1 MSHPTDE
8 QAGATLAPART
19 VAASGLTK
27 RFGALVA
34 NDSVSLELRP
44 GTVHVLLGENGAG
57 KSTFMS
63 MLYGHLRPDDGF
75 VLVDGEPV
83 EIGSP
88 GDALAHGIGMVHQHF
103 SLVPSYTAAQNVV
116 LGSEPSAIGYSPR
129 VISAEVR
136 ATVDRLG
143 WNFDVDRR
151 IEDLPISARQR
162 VEILKLLHRGA
173 RTLLLDEPTALLS
186 PAEIDDFLQIITDLR
201 STGAAI
207 LLVTHKLK
215 EVEEVA
221 DEITVIRHGVITG
234 HFDRGTATSVELARA
249 MTGRD
254 NIPEVKVTGQP
265 SADAP
270 FLLDVRGLSVGSA
283 SRQTVTDLSLQVR
296 AGEILG
302 IAAVEGNGQDEL
314 VAALCGLTPT
324 SRGSIRLAGA
334 DVSGLSPRRI
344 RAAGLAVIPADRR
357 EEGTVGDMTIAE
369 NLALNDVAAGRT
381 RLGGLLDRRA
391 MRRAASR
398 AVTDYDIRPGRVEA
412 RANSLSGGNMQ
423 KLVIARELANDPS
436 VVLAVSPTWGLDIGA
451 VADVQNRL
459 LQLRS
464 KGCAVLLVS
473 PDLDEILALS
483 DRVVA
488 MYRGKIAAS
497 FDRSTIDTDQLAL
510 ALIGAV

>member
-1 MSHPTDE
+1 MSLPTNQ
-8 QAGATLAPART
+8 QAGATLAPARL
-19 VAASGLTK
+19 VSANGLTK

-34 NDSVSLELRP
+34 NDAVSLTLEP
-44 GTVHVLLGENGAG
+44 GKVHVLLGENGAG

-63 MLYGHLRPDDGF
+63 MLYGHLRPDEGTI
-75 VLVDGEPV
+75 LVDGEPV
-83 EIGSP
+83 EIASP
-88 GDALAHGIGMVHQHF
+88 SDALAHGIGMVHQHF

-116 LGSEPSAIGYSPR
+116 LGSEPSALGYSPR
-129 VISAEVR
+129 KVSAEVR
-136 ATVDRLG
+136 ETIERLG
-143 WNFDVDRR
+143 WDFDADRR

-186 PAEIDDFLQIITDLR
+186 PAEIDDFLQIISDLR
-201 STGAAI
+201 SSGAAI

-234 HFDRGTATSVELARA
+234 HFDRGTATAVELARA

-254 NIPEVKVTGQP
+254 SIPEVRVAGTPAQEAPVLLEMRSVNVGT
-265 SADAP
+265 SA
-270 FLLDVRGLSVGSA
+270 RSA
-283 SRQTVTDLSLQVR
+283 VSDFSLQVR

-314 VAALCGLTPT
+314 VAALCGLMPV
-324 SRGSIRLAGA
+324 SSGSIHLSGR
-334 DVSGLSPRRI
+334 DVSGMTPRKI

-357 EEGTVGDMTIAE
+357 DEGTVGEMTLIE
-369 NLALNDVAAGRT
+369 NLALNDIAGGRT
-381 RLGGLLDRRA
+381 RRGGFLDRTG
-391 MRRAASR
+391 MRRDAVR
-398 AVTDYDIRPGRVEA
+398 AVSEYDIRPGRVDA

-423 KLVIARELANDPS
+423 KLVIARELANDAP

-459 LQLRS
+459 VDLRS
-464 KGCAVLLVS
+464 NGRAVLLVS

-483 DRVVA
+483 DRVIC
-488 MYRGKIAAS
+488 MYRGRIAAS
-497 FDRSTIDTDQLAL
+497 FDRSSMDTDKLAL
-510 ALIGAV
+510 ALIGVV